1 MAGVTTRKSIREFK
15 DSLND
20 DNLCIIPADV
30 FKSLIET
37 NANQQDVLIQ
47 TQNKLCVALERIAEN
62 VALTDERRDTQFKLL
77 LEKMDSLT
85 SALSVKNTTMQSHA
99 TTNPPPAALKEF
111 VTKQK
116 DILWKSLRSKEL
128 AAYYKELL
136 ERENPFAPHKFRT
149 KINESTPEYEKVI
162 HNQQTVNTVQNEI
175 KLMEER
181 VRQWGKQLNELQ
193 ADFESNIRLLSN
205 EKREELKKQIRNNSE
220 EVTKNW
226 HSAFTKI
233 KKSYDDEMT
242 KSNATQFLLK
252 YADQSDNATTKD
264 NNSNQYRSN
273 ISKNWRGPNQG
284 GRYRK
289 PFRRFQQN

>member
-1 MAGVTTRKSIREFK
+1 MKSI
-15 DSLND
+15 
-20 DNLCIIPADV
+20 
-30 FKSLIET
+30 
-37 NANQQDVLIQ
+37 
-47 TQNKLCVALERIAEN
+47 
-62 VALTDERRDTQFKLL
+62 
-77 LEKMDSLT
+77 
-85 SALSVKNTTMQSHA
+85 
-99 TTNPPPAALKEF
+99 
-111 VTKQK
+111 
-116 DILWKSLRSKEL
+116 RSKEL
-128 AAYYKELL
+128 AAYYKESL
-136 ERENPFAPHKFRT
+136 ERENPFAPPKFRT
-149 KINESTPEYEKVI
+149 RINENTPEYEKVI

-181 VRQWGKQLNELQ
+181 VRQWGKQLDELQ

-205 EKREELKKQIRNNSE
+205 EKREELNKQIQNNSE

-252 YADQSDNATTKD
+252 YADQSDDATTKD

-284 GRYRK
+284 SRYRK